1 MSSVFGYYYNILV
14 NEDKIELTVPF
25 EKCDLFVAN
34 WNTLKTC
41 LQKYLSNLISKKPL
55 CSPLSFLLS
64 GFDGFVGWLVLGW
77 TILLGVALR
86 RFYARY
92 ANGAS
97 TSSL

>member
-1 MSSVFGYYYNILV
+1 VWVMLV
-14 NEDKIELTVPF
+14 AHELS
-25 EKCDLFVAN
+25 A
-34 WNTLKTC
+34 
-41 LQKYLSNLISKKPL
+41 PL
-55 CSPLSFLLS
+55 RSAPLSFLLS